1 MKMENYVEHF
11 SIFVYIAL
19 QIELKVH
26 CFQALCHFLV
36 VWFGASYLIF
46 LNLNSSIYKMVL
58 ISEPVSNLVMKMKG
72 DNA

>member
-1 MKMENYVEHF
+1 MKTENYIEHF
-11 SIFVYIAL
+11 GIFVYIAL

-26 CFQALCHFLV
+26 CFQALCHFLA

-46 LNLNSSIYKMVL
+46 LSLNSSIYKMVL
-58 ISEPVSNLVMKMKG
+58 LRAPVSNLVVKIKG